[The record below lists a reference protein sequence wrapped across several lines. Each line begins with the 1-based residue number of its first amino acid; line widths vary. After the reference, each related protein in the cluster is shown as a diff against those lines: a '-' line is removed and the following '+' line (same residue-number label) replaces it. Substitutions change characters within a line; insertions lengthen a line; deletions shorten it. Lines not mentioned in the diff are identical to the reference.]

1 MSEPE
6 TGTVRLPL
14 TSAQLGVWL
23 AHQMQPDT
31 RAYELVQLVD
41 VHGPVDAEA
50 FSAALRAAEAE
61 CGTFDLRIGA
71 DAAGPC
77 QRVGAP
83 RAAAVPVVDVSG
95 APDPAGAAGRWQEEL
110 LARPMDPVAG
120 PLAEDV
126 LIKIAEDEYRWFN
139 RCHHLIT
146 DGFSGGLYNRR
157 VAELYSAAVTG
168 RPDRGEPLGRVED
181 LIREQEKYQVSE
193 QRAEDRAYWLR
204 RLGDGPDAVSL
215 AGPAPAGDP
224 ATKRPEDGGPL
235 FLRASAALPE
245 SEVKGLTAAARAARS
260 TWTVLVIAAVGAYLG
275 RAAGAD
281 DVTVGIPVSARPS
294 GQGRRTPGMTANELP
309 LRIRLGPDLTK
320 AELLRRVFADL
331 SDLLRH
337 QCYPYD
343 ELRRELRLIGDDR
356 HLFGVS
362 VNVMAFD
369 EGLEFAGH
377 PVTVQNVSN
386 GPVRD
391 LSIVV
396 SAAAD
401 GGLDIDFDGASGGY
415 TVGAL
420 ADHRDR
426 FLRLLAA
433 LAAAAPESP
442 LSELAP
448 DITAAAD
455 PGRGSRRPAAPVAAA
470 PARPRAP
477 HTDAEIALCEVLA
490 EVLGREQVGVDDDF
504 FELGADSIAAV
515 RTAILAQAR
524 GWEVSARDVFVL
536 RTVAAMAATARRVE
550 QERAA
555 EPDAALVALDPEDL
569 GLLASRGVRARG
581 CLPLTPLQEGLLFH
595 ALYDPDALDA
605 YNVQIVCGL
614 TGRLDGALL
623 RTCCQTVV
631 NRHEAL
637 RAGFAHLRSG
647 RAVQAIAETVTPQWA
662 EFDLSTLSAADRD
675 AERARLLDDERTRR
689 FDLERP
695 PLVRFALIRLADDRH
710 LLALTHHHI
719 VLDGW
724 SLPVLFAEFFELYGQ
739 RGDSSRLPEP
749 PRFGDYL
756 AWLADRDADGAR
768 EAWRRA
774 LSGLSEPTL
783 LAAGSRQTEPA
794 APPERLVAHLSAQA
808 TERLAGLARA
818 RGLTL
823 NTLIQGAWAMFLGLM
838 TGRRDILFGATAAER
853 PARVPGSAAM
863 VGLLMNTVP
872 VRVRLDPAQPVAG
885 LLAGIR
891 DGQAALADHRW
902 LGLAEIQQLAGIGPL
917 FDTTTVF
924 ENVPTDG
931 LLAHTDIAPGLS
943 ADDAG
948 SDSLVAATHYPLSL
962 TVFPGERLRLE
973 LNVRTD
979 LLDRGSAAGF
989 PDRLRHLLEQIAD
1002 DVDVPLSRL
1011 SPVSEAERDELQ
1023 RLSSGPETAVRPRWS
1038 SIPEGVAH
1046 FARTRPEAVAVED
1059 DAEAVTYA
1067 QLDARSDTVA
1077 RALAGSGV
1085 GAEDR
1090 VAVLQRRSTDLI
1102 VTLLG
1107 VLKAG
1112 GAYVP
1117 LDDQFPQDVR
1127 NRLLRE
1133 TGVRTV
1139 VTDRPV
1145 AELGLE
1151 PGVTAVRVAD
1161 LVAGDRIPAARTARP
1176 AGIAGPDQLAYV
1188 MYTSGS
1194 TGGSKGVAVSHR
1206 NVLDLAADPMWPGGD
1221 HAAVLLHSAQAFDAT
1236 VYETWVPLLTGGRVV
1251 PSPVD
1256 RLDPASLADL
1266 IERYRLTSVWLTAGL
1281 FGVIAAEAP
1290 HCLAGLRQ
1298 VWAGGD
1304 VVPSAAVRRVMEAC
1318 PGLVVVDGYGPTET
1332 TVFATCHPM
1341 RTPEDVPGV
1350 VPIGR
1355 GVAGSSVWVLDGF
1368 LRPVPAGV
1376 VGELYVGGA
1385 GVARGYVGRPGLTA
1399 ARFVADP
1406 FGVGGG
1412 RLYRTGDL
1420 VRRGPEGGL
1429 VFCGRVD
1436 EQVKV
1441 RGFRVELGE
1450 VQAAL
1455 TACPGVGQA
1464 VAVVHAGR
1472 EGAGR
1477 LVGYVV
1483 ASDPGAGV
1491 DGEAVRG
1498 FAAGRLPSF
1507 MVPGAV
1513 VVLESLPVTVNGKVD
1528 RGLLP
1533 EPVRLERAVFRAPG
1547 SAVERVVC
1555 SVSEA
1560 VLGVE
1565 QVGVEDGFFA
1575 LGGDSITAIQLV
1587 ARVRAAGWRI
1597 TPRQVFS
1604 TATLGELARA
1614 AQPESPPAHDTA
1626 NHDGDGWLVEL
1637 PEDELEALEARWSS
1651 Q

>member
-6 TGTVRLPL
+6 AGAVRLPL

-23 AHQMQPDT
+23 AHQMQPGT
-31 RAYELVQLVD
+31 REYELVQLVD
-41 VHGPVDAEA
+41 VHGPVDAAA
-50 FSAALRAAEAE
+50 FSAAVRAAEAE
-61 CGTFDLRIGA
+61 CGAFDLRMGT
-71 DAAGPC
+71 DAAGPW
-77 QRVGAP
+77 QQVGAP
-83 RAAAVPVVDVSG
+83 GATVPVVDVSC
-95 APDPAGAAGRWQEEL
+95 APDPAAAAWRWQEEL
-110 LARPMDPVAG
+110 LARPMDPAAG
-120 PLAEDV
+120 RLCEDA
-126 LIKIAEDEYRWFN
+126 LIRIAEDEYRWFN
-139 RCHHLIT
+139 RCHHLVA
-146 DGFSGGLYNRR
+146 DGFSGGLLNRR
-157 VAELYSAAVTG
+157 VAQLYSASVTG
-168 RPDRGEPLGRVED
+168 RPAQGEPLGRVED

-204 RLGDGPDAVSL
+204 RLGEGPDLVSL
-215 AGPAPAGDP
+215 ADPGSAGDP
-224 ATKRPEDGGPL
+224 ASKSPEDGGPL

-245 SEVKGLTAAARAARS
+245 SQFRGLTAAARASRS
-260 TWTVLVIAAVGAYLG
+260 TWTALFIAAMGAYLG
-275 RAAGAD
+275 RTAGAD

-294 GQGRRTPGMTANELP
+294 GPARRTPGMTANELP
-309 LRIRLGPDLTK
+309 LRIRLSPGLTK
-320 AELLRRVFADL
+320 AGLLRQVFTDL

-369 EGLEFAGH
+369 EQLEFAGH
-377 PVTVQNVSN
+377 PVTVQNISN

-391 LSIVV
+391 LSIIV
-396 SAAAD
+396 STSAH
-401 GGLDIDFDGASGGY
+401 GGLDIDFDGAAGGY
-415 TVGAL
+415 TAGAL

-426 FLRLLAA
+426 FLHLLAA
-433 LAAAAPESP
+433 LAAADPEAP
-442 LSELAP
+442 LRELAP
-448 DITAAAD
+448 EITAATGR
-455 PGRGSRRPAAPVAAA
+455 GRGSRRPAAPVDAA
-470 PARPRAP
+470 PAPARAP
-477 HTDAEIALCEVLA
+477 HTDAEIALCGILA
-490 EVLGREQVGVDDDF
+490 EVLGMERVGVDDDF

-536 RTVAAMAATARRVE
+536 RTVAAMAATARRVD
-550 QERAA
+550 QEP
-555 EPDAALVALDPEDL
+555 EPEPGAALVTLDPEDL
-569 GLLASRGVRARG
+569 GLLASRGIRAHG
-581 CLPLTPLQEGLLFH
+581 YLPLTPLQEGLLFH

-614 TGRLDGALL
+614 TGRLDAELL
-623 RTCCQTVV
+623 RTCCQTVL
-631 NRHEAL
+631 NRHESL
-637 RAGFAHLRSG
+637 RAGFAQLRSG
-647 RAVQAIAETVTPQWA
+647 RAVQVVAETVTAGWT
-662 EFDLSTLSAADRD
+662 ESDLRTLSDADRS
-675 AERARLLDDERTRR
+675 AERDRLLGAERTRR

-724 SLPVLFAEFFELYGQ
+724 SLPVLFAEIFGLYAQ
-739 RGDSSRLPEP
+739 RGDSSRLPAP

-756 AWLADRDADGAR
+756 AWLADRDADAAR
-768 EAWRRA
+768 QAWRRA
-774 LSGLSEPTL
+774 LDGLSEPTL
-783 LAAGSRQTEPA
+783 LAGESRQTGPA
-794 APPERLVAHLSAQA
+794 VPPERLVAHLSPQA
-808 TERLAGLARA
+808 TARLAELART

-823 NTLIQGAWAMFLGLM
+823 NTLVQAAWAIFLGLM
-838 TGRRDILFGATAAER
+838 TGRRDIVFGMTAAER
-853 PARVPGSAAM
+853 PARVPGSEAM

-872 VRVRLDPAQPVAG
+872 VRVRLDPAATVAG
-885 LLAGIR
+885 LLADIR

-902 LGLAEIQQLAGIGPL
+902 LGLADIQQLAGIGPL

-931 LLAHTDIAPGLS
+931 LLAQTGIAPGLS
-943 ADDAG
+943 ADAAG
-948 SDSLVAATHYPLSL
+948 SDDLIAATHYPLSL

-979 LLDRGSAAGF
+979 LLDRQSAAGF
-989 PDRLRHLLEQIAD
+989 PDRLRHLLERIAD
-1002 DVDVPLSRL
+1002 DLDTPLARL
-1011 SPVSEAERDELQ
+1011 PLVSEAERDELL
-1023 RLSSGPETAVRPRWS
+1023 RHSGGLGLAAEPQWS

-1046 FARTRPEAVAVED
+1046 FARTQPDAAAVED
-1059 DAEAVTYA
+1059 EDATLTYA
-1067 QLDARSDTVA
+1067 QLDARSDTAA

-1090 VAVLQRRSTDLI
+1090 VAVLQRRSADLI

-1161 LVAGDRIPAARTARP
+1161 LAAGDRIPAARTARP
-1176 AGIAGPDQLAYV
+1176 AGTAGPDQLAYV

-1206 NVLDLAADPMWPGGD
+1206 NVLDLASDPMWLGGD

-1304 VVPSAAVRRVMEAC
+1304 MVPSAAVRRVMEAC

-1341 RTPEDVPGV
+1341 RTPEDVPDV

-1355 GVAGSSVWVLDGF
+1355 GVAGSSVWVLDGL
-1368 LRPVPAGV
+1368 LRPVPVGV

-1399 ARFVADP
+1399 GRFVADP
-1406 FGVGGG
+1406 FGGGGG

-1420 VRRGPEGGL
+1420 VRRGPEGAL

-1450 VQAAL
+1450 VQAVLA
-1455 TACPGVGQA
+1455 ACPGVGQA
-1464 VAVVHAGR
+1464 VAVVRAGR
-1472 EGAGR
+1472 GGVGR

-1483 ASDPGAGV
+1483 ASDAGV
-1491 DGEAVRG
+1491 GVEGEVVRG
-1498 FAAGRLPSF
+1498 FVAQRLPSF
-1507 MVPGAV
+1507 MVPGVV

-1528 RGLLP
+1528 RGALP
-1533 EPVRLERAVFRAPG
+1533 EPVRLERAVFRAAG
-1547 SAVERVVC
+1547 SVVEQVVC
-1555 SVSEA
+1555 SVLEA

-1565 QVGVEDGFFA
+1565 RVGVDDGFFA

-1604 TATLGELARA
+1604 TATLGELAA
-1614 AQPESPPAHDTA
+1614 TAQPESPPTHDTT

-1637 PEDELEALEARWSS
+1637 PVDELEALEARWSS